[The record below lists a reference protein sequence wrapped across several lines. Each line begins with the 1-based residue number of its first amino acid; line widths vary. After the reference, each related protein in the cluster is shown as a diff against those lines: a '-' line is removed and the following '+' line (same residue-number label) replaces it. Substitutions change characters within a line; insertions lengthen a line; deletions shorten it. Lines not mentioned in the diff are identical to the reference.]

1 MFRNIRDGYPGQ
13 SSRPNPAVLLRHPEE
28 NVLSVAEPVTLLDR
42 VTAAIGK
49 VHSYYLTQ
57 QHEDGYWWYELE
69 SNVTMTS
76 EYLMLLHFLGLNDEE
91 RDRKIAHHILKHQRA
106 DGTWSLYGGGKGD
119 LSTSIEAYFALRIA
133 GFSPDDEPLK
143 KARAFILNEGGV
155 EASRVFTKI
164 FLALFGEFDWKAVPS
179 IPVQMNLFPPWF
191 PFNIYNFSSW
201 ARATIVPLS
210 VIAEYKPVRQ
220 LNDFA
225 GIRELYKEPHK
236 KPPLTP
242 KKLPP
247 FSWKRC
253 FLIQDRILKT
263 AEALHIRPMREKA
276 LKRAEQWILEHQEP
290 CGDWGGIQPPMINSI
305 IALTTMGYDASSE
318 PIQNG
323 LEAIERFCIENEHEL
338 SLQACISPV
347 WDTALTGLALLYSG
361 KERTHPSLIRAS
373 RWLASKQI
381 FTKGDWSVKRPSL
394 NPGGWAFE
402 FENSWYPDV
411 DDTAV
416 VLLLLNRYADRDF
429 IQEENMERGL
439 QWVLGMQGKDGGWGA
454 FDVDN
459 DMKLLNQLPFG
470 DLEAM
475 IDPSTPDLTGRV
487 LELLGLLGYE
497 YMNDTVQ
504 RAIAFLKRTQEKDGS
519 WWGRWGVNYLYGTWS
534 VLMGLCAI
542 KEDMSSPYVRKA
554 VMCLKNNQNADG
566 GWGEGCESYEDPK
579 FRCRGKSTPSQ
590 TAWAILALIAACEDT
605 CEEVKRG
612 IVYLLERQKPE
623 GTWDESEFTGTGF
636 PRHFYLRYHNYRNCF
651 PLMALGQFCARLQNK
666 GSRP

>member
-276 LKRAEQWILEHQEP
+276 LKRAEQWVLEHQEP